1 MVLMKKIL
9 AFFFFVM
16 ISLHADLE
24 DRLKKIEHG
33 PPSEEERLR
42 NIDFIY
48 MINLDQR
55 PEKWH
60 KSLEQLIPYGIVPY
74 RFSAVNGWELDLE
87 TINDVGVV
95 YSPEME
101 GGFMATSYHTL
112 EQSHEIIAHF
122 GQTYFVHCMAR
133 GAIGCFLSH
142 LSVLQDAYDRGY
154 ETIWVMEDDIE
165 VIRDPHLV
173 SGLIEKLDQEVG
185 KNRWDVLFTDK
196 DMRRADGAYIPAWSG
211 ARRPDILPSSR
222 VNDYT
227 VRAFAGS
234 DFIRIGSRYGTHS
247 MIIRRCGMKKLLQFF
262 KAHKMYLPYDMDM
275 IMPYGI
281 KLYTVA
287 EDVVGNL
294 PRAASDNGAPYYLH
308 KE

>member
-1 MVLMKKIL
+1 MILMKKIIFLFFL
-9 AFFFFVM
+9 A
-16 ISLHADLE
+16 IASLRADLE
-24 DRLKKIEHG
+24 DHFKKLEHG
-33 PPSEEERLR
+33 PASEGQALR

-55 PEKWH
+55 PEKWE
-60 KSLEQLIPYGIVPY
+60 KSREQLLPYGIAPH
-74 RFSAVNGWELDLE
+74 RFSAVNGWELDVE

-95 YSPEME
+95 FAPEME

-112 EQSHEIIAHF
+112 EQSHEIIANV

-133 GAIGCFLSH
+133 GAIGCYLSH

-154 ETIWVMEDDIE
+154 ETIWVMEDDIAI
-165 VIRDPHLV
+165 IRDPRL
-173 SGLIEKLDQEVG
+173 LPDIIDALDQEVG
-185 KNRWDVLFTDK
+185 KGQWDVLFTDK
-196 DMRRADGAYIPAWSG
+196 DMRRSDGAYIPCWG
-211 ARRPDILPSSR
+211 AMQRPDISFGQR
-222 VNDYT
+222 NNDYT
-227 VRAFAGS
+227 IRAPLGS
-234 DFIRIGSRYGTHS
+234 FFYRIGCRFGTHS
-247 MIIRRCGMKKLLQFF
+247 MIIRRSGMKKILQFC

-275 IMPYGI
+275 IRIFGI

-294 PRAASDNGAPYYLH
+294 PKAASDNGAPYYLH